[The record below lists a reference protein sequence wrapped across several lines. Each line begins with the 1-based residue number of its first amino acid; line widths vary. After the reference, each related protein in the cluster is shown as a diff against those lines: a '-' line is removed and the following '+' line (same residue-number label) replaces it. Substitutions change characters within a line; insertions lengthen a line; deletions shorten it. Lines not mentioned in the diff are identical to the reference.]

1 MKRREFISIGSG
13 AALAAGMTLTGCN
26 QSEKNASAPAMAPAT
41 SAETIHWKMV
51 TTWPKNFPGL
61 GTGAN
66 NIARYVD
73 ELSNGRLKIQVY
85 GAGEIVPALEVFD
98 AVRAGTAQMGHGG
111 AYYWQ
116 GKIPAA
122 PFFTSIPFGLIADE
136 MNSWL
141 YYGDG
146 LKLWE
151 ELYEPF
157 GLIPQPA
164 GNTGVQM
171 GGWFRKPI
179 DTLADFKGLK
189 MRMPGIGGEVLRRLG
204 VTVVNTPG
212 GELFQ
217 ALNDGTIDAAE
228 WVGPYNDLAF
238 GFYRAAKYYYAP
250 GWQEPG
256 STMEAIINKKAFEAL
271 TPDLQH
277 IVKAACRMAN
287 ADMLSELTARNNE
300 SLKALID
307 QHGVQL
313 RYFSPEIL
321 SALKTTSATVM
332 QELAAKDAS
341 AQKVYTSVMSFLDNV
356 RPWTDLSTQSFLAA
370 RDGPAKS

>member
-1 MKRREFISIGSG
+1 MKRRDFLTIGSVG
-13 AALAAGMTLTGCN
+13 ALATGMTLTGCN
-26 QSEKNASAPAMAPAT
+26 QGEKNASAPTAAPVA

-73 ELSNGRLKIQVY
+73 ELSNGRLKIEVF

-122 PFFTSIPFGLIADE
+122 AFFTSIPFGLIADE

-151 ELYEPF
+151 ELYAPF

-256 STMEAIINKKAFEAL
+256 STMEAIINKQAFDAL

-307 QHGVQL
+307 DHGVQL

-321 SALKTTSATVM
+321 DALKATSATVM
-332 QELAAKDAS
+332 KELAAKDES
-341 AQKVYTSVMSFLDNV
+341 AQKVYKSVMAFLENV